1 MLYVNDMESRLCAPL
16 ELSFNHSRGAMV
28 KCIWINSMILVGFS
42 SGELLLLSAFF
53 SDQIQVNEVWSKT
66 FPEVAPI
73 LDLKFIPFNKK
84 ILACGKEMF
93 TFFECFERSCV
104 LISTHSVSSYHPRN
118 VSMSE
123 EGSMLSVA
131 QLDCKLVFYNLH
143 AQLVN
148 CAANGKLFAFI
159 ASPLC
164 LTYGSAE
171 TSTIT
176 SSLPTPFEPSIV
188 AIGPS
193 YVAVG
198 NGSMVLVY
206 SKDTKELI
214 FKKENLK
221 QVCHLNRSSK
231 YLAFFNDVKL
241 HVLEPAESISSD
253 NEIGAVMS
261 FEVGEVTCLSMT
273 EHFIIFGTSQGAVE
287 FLSLAQR
294 KPVDSLRYQHPC

>member
-1 MLYVNDMESRLCAPL
+1 M
-16 ELSFNHSRGAMV
+16 
-28 KCIWINSMILVGFS
+28 
-42 SGELLLLSAFF
+42 
-53 SDQIQVNEVWSKT
+53 
-66 FPEVAPI
+66 
-73 LDLKFIPFNKK
+73 
-84 ILACGKEMF
+84 
-93 TFFECFERSCV
+93 
-104 LISTHSVSSYHPRN
+104 
-118 VSMSE
+118 
-123 EGSMLSVA
+123 
-131 QLDCKLVFYNLH
+131 
-143 AQLVN
+143 VN

-176 SSLPTPFEPSIV
+176 SSLPIPFEPSIV